1 MTRSLQTEPDTH
13 QPREVLKHIGA
24 LDGVRGLAILLV
36 LIFHLLWSNSETGS
50 RLGNF
55 VVGLRGAGWVGVDLF
70 YSLSGFLITGI
81 LFDSLN
87 GRHYFRNFYVRRA
100 LRIVPLY
107 YAVITTLLILVYFHL
122 HTTGLGRPYALL
134 VFYLNNTP
142 LWWHTTG
149 GQPLIYLTDHL
160 WSLAVEEQ
168 FYLVWPFVIFA
179 IRDRKKLL
187 WIALLLA
194 LMAPVSRIL
203 MLSHG
208 ADLNATYKM
217 TICRADSLLGGAWLA
232 LVIRGNARQLVL
244 KYAPHFFWFGLCAC
258 GLIAWKTSNFD
269 FEMNRTVNLVGYSF
283 VAIAS
288 TSWIAMALKPG
299 GAVAW
304 TMSFRWLRFL
314 GKYSYGIYVLH
325 MPVVAAKLLVPTLQQ
340 HIHAKPLFHLATSA
354 VVMAITIPLAMLSYK
369 FYEQPFLSLKRF
381 FNYTK
386 EQSIK
391 ATASV

>member
-1 MTRSLQTEPDTH
+1 MTRSLPSKPGIHE
-13 QPREVLKHIGA
+13 PREVLKHIGA

-36 LIFHLLWSNSETGS
+36 LLFHLLWSNSETGS

-55 VVGLRGAGWVGVDLF
+55 LVGLRGAGWVGVDLF

-81 LFDSLN
+81 LFDSLH
-87 GRHYFRNFYVRRA
+87 GRHYFRNFYARRA

-107 YAVITTLLILVYFHL
+107 YGVITILLVFIYFHL
-122 HTTGLGRPYALL
+122 PTAGVGRTYALL

-187 WIALLLA
+187 WTALLLA
-194 LMAPVSRIL
+194 LMAPVSRTI

-232 LVIRGNARQLVL
+232 LVMRGSARERVL
-244 KYAPHFFWFGLCAC
+244 KFAPFLFWLGLCAC

-269 FEMNRTVNLVGYSF
+269 FEVNRTVNLVGYSF

-288 TSWIAMALKPG
+288 TSFIAMALRPG
-299 GAVAW
+299 GAVVW

-325 MPVVAAKLLVPTLQQ
+325 MPVLAAKLLVPTLQQ
-340 HIHAKPLFHLATSA
+340 HIHSKAVFHLATSA
-354 VVMAITIPLAMLSYK
+354 IVMAVTIPLAMLSYK
-369 FYEQPFLSLKRF
+369 FYEQPFLSLKSF
-381 FNYTK
+381 FNYAK
-386 EQSIK
+386 EQTPR
-391 ATASV
+391 AVASV